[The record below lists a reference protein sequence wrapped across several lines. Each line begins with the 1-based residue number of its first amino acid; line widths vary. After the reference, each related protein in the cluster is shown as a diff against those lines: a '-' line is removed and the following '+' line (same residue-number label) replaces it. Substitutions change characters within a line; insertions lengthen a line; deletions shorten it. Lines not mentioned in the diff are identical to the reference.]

1 MRNIKKVLIITTNW
15 NDHKRTYRCLSSLT
29 KLKNTSYDI
38 LIVDNNSKEK
48 NYKLLK
54 KSINKI
60 KNKKFIF
67 KEIKKLIIKKIR
79 KKFEETNIF
88 TQIQN

>member
-38 LIVDNNSKEK
+38 LIVDNNSK
-48 NYKLLK
+48 K
-54 KSINKI
+54 KTIN
-60 KNKKFIF
+60 F
-67 KEIKKLIIKKIR
+67 
-79 KKFEETNIF
+79 
-88 TQIQN
+88 